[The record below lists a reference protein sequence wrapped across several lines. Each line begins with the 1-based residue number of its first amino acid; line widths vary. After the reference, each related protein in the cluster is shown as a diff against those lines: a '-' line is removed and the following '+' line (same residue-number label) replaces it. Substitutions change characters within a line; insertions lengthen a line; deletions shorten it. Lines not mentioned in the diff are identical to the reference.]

1 MTRLSR
7 RSQTATDDEPT
18 DIEPI
23 DCEPTDVDPENLV
36 RTADGELIDEETGLI
51 VEEDSIDRGPE
62 WRAFTHEDRQK
73 RSRVGAPTTQVMH
86 DKGLTTNIDWKDED
100 ASGRVLSEEKRS
112 RMRRLRTW
120 QERIR
125 TQGSGE
131 RNLQFAL
138 SEVDRMASSLG
149 VPDSVREVTSVIY
162 RRALDEDLIRG
173 RSIEGVAAAALH
185 AACRREHIPRSLDDL
200 TAVSRVDRREIGRT
214 YRYISRQLGLALD
227 PVDPKEYLPQLA
239 SELGVSDAIQRE
251 AETVVERTTE
261 QGLHSGKS
269 PSGYAAAA
277 IYAAS
282 RIVGPKLTQR
292 SVADAANVTVV
303 TIRNRYQEQMAAID
317 EEVHY

>member
-7 RSQTATDDEPT
+7 RNQTAIDDES
-18 DIEPI
+18 
-23 DCEPTDVDPENLV
+23 TDVDPADVDQENLV

-51 VEEDSIDRGPE
+51 VEEDTIDRGPE
-62 WRAFTHEDRQK
+62 WRAFTHEDRQR
-73 RSRVGAPTTQVMH
+73 RSRVGAPTTRARH
-86 DKGLTTNIDWKDED
+86 DKGLTTNIDWKDKD
-100 ASGRVLSEEKRS
+100 ASGRTLSDEKRS

-125 TQGSGE
+125 TQESGE

-185 AACRREHIPRSLDDL
+185 AACRQEHIPRSLDDL
-200 TAVSRVDRREIGRT
+200 TAVSRVDRREIGRS
-214 YRYISRQLGLALD
+214 YRYISRQLGLALE
-227 PVDPKEYLPQLA
+227 PVDPTEYLPQLA
-239 SELGVSDAIQRE
+239 SELDVSEAIQRE
-251 AETVVERTTE
+251 AESVIERTTA

-277 IYAAS
+277 IYSAS
-282 RIVGPKLTQR
+282 RIVGPKLTQEA
-292 SVADAANVTVV
+292 VADAADVTVV

-317 EEVHY
+317 EEIS